1 MKILLIVAYQ
11 NSQNGKR
18 KNIHIFYFPEILQK
32 IIADIK
38 PPIFNIGHFV
48 GMSGF

>member
-1 MKILLIVAYQ
+1 MKNILIVAYQ

-18 KNIHIFYFPEILQK
+18 KNIHIFYFPAIFQK

-38 PPIFNIGHFV
+38 SPMFNIGHFV